1 MTESPNAARLIENLD
16 EIPFEER
23 ERRIAELSV
32 EDRNAVW
39 AAELERSD
47 RAVPDDYEDLG
58 AGD

>member
-16 EIPFEER
+16 EMPFEER
-23 ERRIAELSV
+23 EKQIAELSV

-39 AAELERSD
+39 AAELERSE
-47 RAVPDDYEDLG
+47 AAIPDDYEDLG